1 MSSDATRPE
10 DEHRSPSLV
19 SLAQGFG
26 ISTEYYSFF
35 GDLVQVPA
43 ATLRSVL
50 SAMGVATFTDAQID
64 QALLER
70 DLAPWRALVP
80 PSLVIR
86 EASPVQVLVHVAADG
101 GLGEGEF
108 FGRRAEVK
116 VARHGQK
123 GAQVAHGNGAGAQE
137 RGRQGGVRHGGVR

>member
-64 QALLER
+64 QA
-70 DLAPWRALVP
+70 RAGKRPLR
-80 PSLVIR
+80 I
-86 EASPVQVLVHVAADG
+86 DG
-101 GLGEGEF
+101 QL
-108 FGRRAEVK
+108 R
-116 VARHGQK
+116 GQSES
-123 GAQVAHGNGAGAQE
+123 GQRCIV
-137 RGRQGGVRHGGVR
+137 